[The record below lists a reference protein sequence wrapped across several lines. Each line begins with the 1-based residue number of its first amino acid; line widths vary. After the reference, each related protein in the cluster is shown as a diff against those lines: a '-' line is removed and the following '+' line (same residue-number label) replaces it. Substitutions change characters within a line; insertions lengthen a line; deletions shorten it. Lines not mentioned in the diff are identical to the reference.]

1 MTLSDLER
9 LSEIF
14 SDTKHC
20 AASLCDTTAEVLV
33 IEVGRQFCVNITLGH
48 GALNPTERKISDSGF
63 CAFIAE
69 TEPKWL

>member
-1 MTLSDLER
+1 MSDLAKYSVTRSIARR
-9 LSEIF
+9 LYRPY
-14 SDTKHC
+14 
-20 AASLCDTTAEVLV
+20 DTTAEVLV